1 MKRILGLDLGTSSIG
16 WAVVNQAESEDEQSS
31 IVDLGV
37 RVNPLTVDES
47 QNFEKGKPITTTADR
62 TLKRGMRRSL
72 QRYKLR
78 RDHLVAILKQHGFIT
93 DNDLLSECG
102 NRSTFQT
109 FRLRAIAATHE
120 ISLSELARV
129 LLMINKKRGYKSNRK
144 ANKDNAEDG
153 QLIDGMDVARKL
165 YNEQI
170 TPGQYVYKY
179 VVQKNRKFVPDFY
192 PSDLRAELQLVWDKQ
207 SEFYP
212 DKLTP
217 EYRAK
222 IEGKSRTDV
231 GKTFF
236 AVYGITAAEE
246 KKRDLRNAF
255 YYGLRAR
262 AVSECLPLEQVA
274 AVIAAISGDIA
285 GSSGYLGSIS
295 DHSKELVFGHCTV
308 GQYLMAQLDKDPHY
322 RVKNRVYYRQDYL
335 NEFETIWETQARYHK
350 ELTPDLKAEIRDTVI
365 FYQRRLKSKKGLVA
379 VCELEGKRITV
390 GSNGHERQLL
400 TGPKVCPKSSPL
412 FQDFK
417 VWSTVNAVRVKGSGS
432 RADGEALSDDQR
444 KALHAELCY
453 SPKLSKAEIMR
464 VLGLNAKT
472 HTVNYDSLQGNTTLS
487 AIVDACRRILLMSGH
502 DAEGFDK
509 LDAAGK
515 KSMIASVFG
524 EVLHANHDFLDFDT
538 SSHDAMLSCPLFK
551 LWHLLYS
558 YEDDHSESGID
569 SLVQHISS
577 LTGLEQVYAK
587 VLAGVS
593 FVDDY
598 GNLSSKAISRI
609 LPFLEQGFVYS
620 EACEK
625 AGYRHSKAS
634 ITTEENDSRE
644 LLSRL
649 ELLPK
654 NSLRNPVVEKIL
666 NQMIHVVNG
675 CSDMYGRFDEIH
687 VEMARELKRTKDQRE
702 ADTKRIAARS
712 AETEKIKEL
721 LIKEFHV
728 PHPSRNDVIRYRLY
742 QELKPNG
749 YKTLYS
755 NTYIPCEKLFTPRVQ
770 IEHIIPQSRYFDD
783 SYANKTL
790 ETNDV
795 NLAKGNM
802 TALDY
807 VTSLGAEAK
816 AAYEKR
822 IEFLNTK
829 ETAKKF
835 KYLNMTESHI
845 PDDFLNRDLSDSQ
858 YIARKAK
865 EILGE
870 ITRVVTPTVGSITGR
885 LREDWGLVD
894 AMKDLNW
901 SKYHKLGL
909 TQEFEKGGGHTVR
922 QIVDWS
928 KRNDHRH
935 HAMDAL
941 TIAFTRPQ
949 HIQFING
956 LNAHASG
963 TLPKNLEGVGKV
975 VFAGGKFKEPIPN
988 MRQEALRF
996 LEKILVSV
1004 KAKNKV
1010 ATRNYNKVKC
1020 HGADKQLTLTPRQ
1033 QLHNETVY
1041 GTHSRKAYQQ
1051 EKVGSA
1057 FTAEKIASVADKA
1070 QRKALLQRLALFGG
1084 DPKKAFTGKNS
1095 LAKNPLLTAQGEPV
1109 PEKVMVAHR
1118 EVLFTIRKAIDPT
1131 LKIDK
1136 VVDPVVRDVLKK
1148 RLDLFGGD
1156 AKKAFS
1162 NLDDNPI
1169 WLNQE
1174 AGIAI
1179 KRVKVKGVNVATP
1192 LHTMHDKDG
1201 RPVLDASGNAIPVD
1215 YVSTSGN
1222 HHVAIFE
1229 DADGNLQEHIVSY
1242 FEAMAL
1248 INAGFNPVDKEYNRD
1263 KGWKFCFTMKRNE
1276 YFVFP
1281 GDGFNPAEV
1290 DLMDPSNR
1298 SRISPHLFRVQMLS
1312 TGYYMFRH
1320 HLETTVD
1327 ENNKLRG
1334 VTWERI
1340 RTANQLKGIVKVRV
1354 NHNGRIV
1361 AVGEY

>member
-31 IVDLGV
+31 IIDLGV

-62 TLKRGMRRSL
+62 TLKHGMRRNL
-72 QRYKLR
+72 QRYKQR
-78 RDHLVAILKQHGFIT
+78 RDHLVAILKQHGFIS
-93 DNDLLSECG
+93 DADLLSECG

-109 FRLRAIAATHE
+109 FRLRALAATQE
-120 ISLSELARV
+120 ISLSEFARV

-144 ANKDNAEDG
+144 ADKGNADEG
-153 QLIDGMDVARKL
+153 QLIDGMDVACKL
-165 YNEQI
+165 YDEQL

-179 VVQKNRKFVPDFY
+179 VVQRNRKFIPEFY

-217 EYRAK
+217 EFRTK
-222 IEGKSRTDV
+222 IDGKSRTDV

-236 AVYGITAAEE
+236 AVYGVNAAEE
-246 KKRDLRNAF
+246 KKRNLRNAF

-274 AVIAAISGDIA
+274 AVLAAISGDIA

-308 GQYLMAQLDKDPHY
+308 GQYLMEQLDKNPHY
-322 RVKNRVYYRQDYL
+322 RVRNRVYYRQDYL
-335 NEFETIWETQARYHK
+335 NEFETIWETQARYHQ

-379 VCELEGKRITV
+379 VCEFEGKKIV
-390 GSNGHERQLL
+390 INKNGHECHVL

-417 VWSTVNAVRVKGSGS
+417 VWCTVNAVRVKECGS
-432 RADGEALSDDQR
+432 RADGMALTDAQR

-453 SPKLSKAEIMR
+453 SLKLSKAEILK
-464 VLGLNAKT
+464 VLGLSAKT
-472 HTVNYDSLQGNTTLS
+472 HTVNYDSLQGNTTLC

-502 DAEGFDK
+502 DVEGFDK

-515 KSMIASVFG
+515 KSMISSVFG
-524 EVLHANHDFLDFDT
+524 KALHAHPDFLDYHT
-538 SSHDAMLSCPLFK
+538 SSHEAMLGCPLFK

-558 YEDDHSESGID
+558 YEGDHSESGID
-569 SLVQHISS
+569 SLVGHIGRM
-577 LTGLEQVYAK
+577 TGLEPGYAK

-634 ITTEENDSRE
+634 ITKEENNDRV
-644 LLSRL
+644 LLSHL

-675 CSDMYGRFDEIH
+675 CTDMYGRFDEIH

-702 ADTKRIAARS
+702 ADTKRLNERS
-712 AETEKIKEL
+712 AETGKIKEL
-721 LIKEFHV
+721 LVMEFHV

-742 QELKPNG
+742 QELAFNG

-755 NTYIPCEKLFTPRVQ
+755 NTHIPREKLFSPHVQ

-790 ETNDV
+790 ETNTV

-802 TALDY
+802 TAFDY
-807 VTSLGAEAK
+807 VASLGDEAL
-816 AAYEKR
+816 AAYKKR
-822 IEFLNTK
+822 IEAFNKK
-829 ETAKKF
+829 ETAKKY
-835 KYLNMTESHI
+835 KYLTMTECDI

-865 EILGE
+865 EVLSE
-870 ITRVVTPTVGSITGR
+870 ITRVVMPTIGSITAR

-894 AMKDLNW
+894 AMKELNW
-901 SKYHKLGL
+901 CKYDKLGL
-909 TQEFEKGGGHTVR
+909 TEVFEKGGGHVVR
-922 QIVDWS
+922 QIKDWS

-949 HIQFING
+949 HINFING
-956 LNAHASG
+956 LNAHANG
-963 TLPKNLEGVGKV
+963 VLPKSLEGIGKV
-975 VFAGGKFKEPIPN
+975 EFAGGKFKEPIPN
-988 MRQEALRF
+988 MRQEALRC
-996 LEKILVSV
+996 LEKILISV

-1010 ATRNYNKVKC
+1010 ATRSFNKVKC
-1020 HGADKQLTLTPRQ
+1020 HGEARQLTLTPRQ

-1041 GTHSRKAYQQ
+1041 GTHRHKAYQL

-1057 FTAEKIASVADKA
+1057 FTAQKIASVADKA
-1070 QRKALLQRLALFGG
+1070 QRNALLRRLAEFGG

-1095 LAKNPLLTAQGEPV
+1095 LAKNPLFTAQCQPV
-1109 PEKVMVAHR
+1109 PEKVMVANH
-1118 EVLFTIRKAIDPT
+1118 EVILTIRKPVDPT

-1148 RLDLFGGD
+1148 RLDDFGGD
-1156 AKKAFS
+1156 PKKAFA
-1162 NLDDNPI
+1162 NLDENPI
-1169 WLNQE
+1169 WLNRE

-1179 KRVKVKGVNVATP
+1179 KRVKVKGVNEATP
-1192 LHTMHDKDG
+1192 LHSKRDKDG
-1201 RPVLDASGNAIPVD
+1201 RLILDAQGNTIPVD
-1215 YVSTSGN
+1215 YVSTSNN
-1222 HHVAIFE
+1222 HHVEIFE

-1248 INAGFNPVDKEYNRD
+1248 INADS
-1263 KGWKFCFTMKRNE
+1263 
-1276 YFVFP
+1276 
-1281 GDGFNPAEV
+1281 A
-1290 DLMDPSNR
+1290 R
-1298 SRISPHLFRVQMLS
+1298 STRSI
-1312 TGYYMFRH
+1312 TA
-1320 HLETTVD
+1320 T
-1327 ENNKLRG
+1327 RG
-1334 VTWERI
+1334 GSSS
-1340 RTANQLKGIVKVRV
+1340 LP
-1354 NHNGRIV
+1354 
-1361 AVGEY
+1361 